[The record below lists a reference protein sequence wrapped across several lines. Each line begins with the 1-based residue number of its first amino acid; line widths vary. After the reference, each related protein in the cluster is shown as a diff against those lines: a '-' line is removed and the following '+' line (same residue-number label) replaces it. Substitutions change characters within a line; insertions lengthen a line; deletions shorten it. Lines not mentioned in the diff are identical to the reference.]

1 MILTKGIPLLFLEL
15 GIDLIVDQDSSWMKI
30 MSKLELT
37 LRIVLTMRLFFQMLC
52 KKIFKSFKIILR
64 HHSQLNEL
72 RFFSFPKA

>member
-1 MILTKGIPLLFLEL
+1 MPTKGIPLLFLEL

-37 LRIVLTMRLFFQMLC
+37 LRTVLTMRLFFQMFC
-52 KKIFKSFKIILR
+52 KKIFKSFKIILQ

>member
-1 MILTKGIPLLFLEL
+1 MMPTKGIPLLFLEL
-15 GIDLIVDQDSSWMKI
+15 GIDLIVDQDSSWIKI

-64 HHSQLNEL
+64 HRSQLNEL